1 MRKRDV
7 VKAIRR
13 NGHFVILAVEL
24 QGMAHYFMPL
34 RCTEYDLYDLLRQRE
49 DQAKRYLKNGEA
61 KRAEEYLSG
70 GTPED
75 KLRPVVTF
83 VLHLGSEW
91 NAARS
96 LHDLYDLEAVDEE
109 MMPLLLDHEIKV
121 VNLTDLDENCFE
133 TELRELIALVK
144 CKDDKAAMLAYYE
157 EHRDRFREMDADAF
171 DLICAMLNL
180 DELLLKAGKEKTKR
194 ENDGGKV
201 NMCKAFDE
209 ILKDREKI
217 GEERGEKRGRE
228 IGEKSGEERVT
239 RLIGQLFKDDRME
252 DILRVTQSLAARQAL
267 YREYGLQ

>member
-1 MRKRDV
+1 MD
-7 VKAIRR
+7 
-13 NGHFVILAVEL
+13 
-24 QGMAHYFMPL
+24 GMDSKCCAF
-34 RCTEYDLYDLLRQRE
+34 
-49 DQAKRYLKNGEA
+49 
-61 KRAEEYLSG
+61 LSK
-70 GTPED
+70 P
-75 KLRPVVTF
+75 RIF
-83 VLHLGSEW
+83 
-91 NAARS
+91 
-96 LHDLYDLEAVDEE
+96 
-109 MMPLLLDHEIKV
+109 
-121 VNLTDLDENCFE
+121 
-133 TELRELIALVK
+133 
-144 CKDDKAAMLAYYE
+144 
-157 EHRDRFREMDADAF
+157 ADAF
-171 DLICAMLNL
+171 DLICAILNL